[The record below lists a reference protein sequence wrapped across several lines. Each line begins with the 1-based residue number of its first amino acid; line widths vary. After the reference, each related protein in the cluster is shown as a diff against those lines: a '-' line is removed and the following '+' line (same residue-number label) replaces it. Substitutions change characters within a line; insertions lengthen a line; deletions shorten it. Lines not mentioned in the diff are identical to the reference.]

1 MLPTDI
7 WPASL
12 FQILNMQ
19 KYILKSIVFQP
30 SLHGAKQEDM
40 SKLLNLHEL
49 MGKAV
54 RSRPTKLLHLEGKV
68 YTCMLYYDNQ
78 HQVMQEYC

>member
-1 MLPTDI
+1 MLPTQMLPTDI

-49 MGKAV
+49 
-54 RSRPTKLLHLEGKV
+54 SEG
-68 YTCMLYYDNQ
+68 
-78 HQVMQEYC
+78 